1 MLRTALVS
9 FALVASAC
17 STTLYTEDEESVR
30 IHFGG
35 GGELGAAKA
44 TYDRIAA
51 TGKPVIIDGQVI
63 SADAFYAFSLPDA
76 CYTENAVFSPHAV
89 SYLGLIPSRT
99 YTRIMAERL
108 PEPLEKWFKGNVA
121 YYDWIGFAEVDYDQ
135 LREIWPEG
143 ECSADVMAMIMN

>member
-1 MLRTALVS
+1 MLRTAFLCL
-9 FALVASAC
+9 ALLASAC

-51 TGKPVIIDGQVI
+51 TKKPVIIDGQVV
-63 SADAFYAFSLPDA
+63 SADAFYAFSLPNA
-76 CYTENAVFSPHAV
+76 CYTENAIFSPHAV
-89 SYLGLIPSRT
+89 SYLGLIPSRK
-99 YTRIMAERL
+99 YTRMMAEKL

-121 YYDWIGFAEVDYDQ
+121 YYDWIGFGYVEYEE
-135 LREIWPEG
+135 LREIWPDGACGTE
-143 ECSADVMAMIMN
+143 AIAMTME